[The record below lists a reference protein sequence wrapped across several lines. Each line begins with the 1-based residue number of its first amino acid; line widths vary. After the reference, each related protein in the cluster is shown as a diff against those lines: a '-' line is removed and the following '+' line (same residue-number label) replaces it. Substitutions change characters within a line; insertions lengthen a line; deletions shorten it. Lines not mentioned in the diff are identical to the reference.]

1 MQVAGVQKERIE
13 REGNGAVLRPPS
25 ARVKK
30 GRDALNVSM
39 KLVLKEL
46 KTGPATRDDL
56 MHVVG
61 IKQRAMLK
69 VLADLY
75 RMDLIRIS
83 TWEKRGHHA
92 IRVWGLKSTRVDA
105 PKPPRISNAEA
116 CRQYRLR
123 KKVGLGSLAA

>member
-1 MQVAGVQKERIE
+1 MKR
-13 REGNGAVLRPPS
+13 R
-25 ARVKK
+25 
-30 GRDALNVSM
+30 RDAMNLSASM

-46 KTGPATRDDL
+46 ETGPATRDDL

-69 VLADLY
+69 ALSDLY

-123 KKVGLGSLAA
+123 KKNAGARPVFGVRAGLVLQ

>member
-1 MQVAGVQKERIE
+1 MQVAGVQEERIE
-13 REGNGAVLRPPS
+13 HQRDGAVLRPS
-25 ARVKK
+25 STRAKK

-105 PKPPRISNAEA
+105 PRPPRISNAEA

-123 KKVGLGSLAA
+123 KKVGLGSLSI